1 MINKWDSFDDRKNSK
16 MCRKICVAIQDY
28 LEYNYPE
35 SDIASSSW
43 IYYIAEKLGITKMF
57 LKFDD
62 LDEEYVKGIV
72 EDMDNIYF
80 NDMKLSELK
89 HLVNMKKM
97 VSDILAGKEVI
108 TSYPDFEEE
117 DNQGQ
122 TSSCEVVSLD
132 FRKNN

>member
-1 MINKWDSFDDRKNSK
+1 
-16 MCRKICVAIQDY
+16 MCKKICVAIQDY